1 MQPASARPI
10 SFILASTDHGLMI
23 LNRNDHRTADDGHV
37 FGVGAQLLAGSRYD
51 PLEISVALQLLTAR
65 RLAFGDGIVAL
76 DCGANIGVHTV
87 EWARAMNGWG
97 QVLAFEAQERVYYAL
112 AGNIAI
118 NNCRNARALHAAV
131 GAAPGDIVIPDLDH
145 DQPASFGS
153 LELRARPEG
162 SENIGQEIDYGRLD
176 TRVRLIAIDE
186 LDLPRLDLI
195 KIDVEGMEVDVLR
208 GAEASLRRHKP
219 ILIVET
225 LKSGLEPIQA
235 FLEPLGYRSWPW
247 GANMLLIHENDP
259 TAERISYGDAS
270 PELASGGGAPTA
282 TDLEALE
289 PSLEA

>member
-1 MQPASARPI
+1 MQPAAPRPI
-10 SFILASTDHGLMI
+10 SFILASTDHGLLI
-23 LNRNDHRTADDGHV
+23 LNRNDHRTDEAGHT
-37 FGVGAQLLAGSRYD
+37 FGVGAQLLAGSSYD
-51 PLEISVALQLLTAR
+51 PPEISVALQLLAAR
-65 RLAFGDGIVAL
+65 RIAYGDGIVAL
-76 DCGANIGVHTV
+76 DCGANIGIHTV

-118 NNCRNARALHAAV
+118 NNCRNARAVHAAV
-131 GAAPGDIVIPDLDH
+131 GAQAGEIVIPSLDH

-225 LKSGLEPIQA
+225 LKSGLEPIEA
-235 FLEPLGYRSWPW
+235 FLAPLGYRSWPW
-247 GANMLLIHENDP
+247 GANMLLIHDSDP
-259 TAERISYGDAS
+259 TAERITYGGEI
-270 PELASGGGAPTA
+270 PEAAAERS
-282 TDLEALE
+282 EA
-289 PSLEA
+289 